1 MYPIKITQ
9 VDSKRAAR
17 KLEQMR
23 KKPNH
28 HAIILYYRD
37 GCPPC
42 DKMKPVWD
50 AACDKFGKRYKCK
63 TSEIMI
69 ANVDPSG
76 LKFLEQMDSKFHTIN
91 GTPSLKHSST
101 AGVSEFNENRD
112 EEQFMAWLQKSLHDI
127 IVDADAADNNNQHE
141 RDKPQPQIKMDGGGD
156 GCWLKD
162 MFKTRKY
169 RRGRS
174 NSRGR
179 NNRSSKSSRSN
190 RRSNSRRNRFK
201 FYKNKK

>member
-9 VDSKRAAR
+9 VSSEHAAR

-42 DKMKPVWD
+42 DKMKPAWD

-69 ANVDPSG
+69 ANVDPTG
-76 LKFLEQMDSKFHTIN
+76 FTFLEKMDSKFHTIN
-91 GTPSLKHSST
+91 GTPSLKHSSS

-112 EEQFMAWLQKSLHDI
+112 EEQFMAWLQKSLHDVLI
-127 IVDADAADNNNQHE
+127 DISPNDDESKKA
-141 RDKPQPQIKMDGGGD
+141 QIGGG

-162 MFKTRKY
+162 MFKTRTRKY

-174 NSRGR
+174 RSRSRSTKNSR
-179 NNRSSKSSRSN
+179 SRS
-190 RRSNSRRNRFK
+190 RSRK
-201 FYKNKK
+201 YKNQ

>member
-9 VDSKRAAR
+9 VNSKLTAS

-42 DKMKPVWD
+42 DKMKPAWD

-63 TSEIMI
+63 TNEIMI
-69 ANVDPSG
+69 ANVDPTG
-76 LKFLEQMDSKFHTIN
+76 LKFLERMDSKFHTII
-91 GTPSLKHSST
+91 GTPSLKHSSS
-101 AGVSEFNENRD
+101 AGVSEFNENRY
-112 EEQFMAWLQKSLHDI
+112 EANLMEWLQKSLHDVLI
-127 IVDADAADNNNQHE
+127 DINPNYDESKKA
-141 RDKPQPQIKMDGGGD
+141 QIGGG

-162 MFKTRKY
+162 MFKTRTRKY

-174 NSRGR
+174 RS
-179 NNRSSKSSRSN
+179 NNRSRSRSN
-190 RRSNSRRNRFK
+190 NRSRSRR
-201 FYKNKK
+201 YKKQ

>member
-1 MYPIKITQ
+1 MLYPIKITQ
-9 VDSKRAAR
+9 INSKRAAG
-17 KLEQMR
+17 KLEQLR
-23 KKPNH
+23 KKSNH

-42 DKMKPVWD
+42 DKMKPAWN

-69 ANVDPSG
+69 ANVEPSG
-76 LKFLEQMDSKFHTIN
+76 LKFLEKMDSKFHTII
-91 GTPSLKHSST
+91 GTPSLKHSSS

-112 EEQFMAWLQKSLHDI
+112 EENFTSWLQKSLHDV
-127 IVDADAADNNNQHE
+127 IVDRADNNNQHE
-141 RDKPQPQIKMDGGGD
+141 RDKLQPQIEMGGGGD
-156 GCWLKD
+156 GCWLKE

-169 RRGRS
+169 RSRGRS
-174 NSRGR
+174 SR
-179 NNRSSKSSRSN
+179 SSRSN

-201 FYKNKK
+201 PYKNKK

>member
-1 MYPIKITQ
+1 MHPIKITR
-9 VDSKRAAR
+9 VDSKRAAGN
-17 KLEQMR
+17 LEQLR

-42 DKMKPVWD
+42 DKMKPAWD

-69 ANVDPSG
+69 ANVDPTG
-76 LKFLEQMDSKFHTIN
+76 LKFLEKMDYKFHTIN
-91 GTPSLKHSST
+91 GTPSLKHSSS

-112 EEQFMAWLQKSLHDI
+112 EETFIKWLQKSLHDV
-127 IVDADAADNNNQHE
+127 IVDAHETDADNNNQHE
-141 RDKPQPQIKMDGGGD
+141 RDKPQIKMGGGGD

-174 NSRGR
+174 NSSRGR
-179 NNRSSKSSRSN
+179 SSRSSRSNN

-201 FYKNKK
+201 LYKNKK

>member
-1 MYPIKITQ
+1 MHPIKITQ
-9 VDSKRAAR
+9 VNSKRTAR
-17 KLEQMR
+17 KLEDVR

-28 HAIILYYRD
+28 HAVILYYRD

-42 DKMKPVWD
+42 DKMKPAWD

-76 LKFLEQMDSKFHTIN
+76 LKFLEQMDFKFHTIK
-91 GTPSLKHSST
+91 GTPSLKHTSS

-112 EEQFMAWLQKSLHDI
+112 EEQFMAWLQKSLHDV
-127 IVDADAADNNNQHE
+127 IVDRADADNNNQHE
-141 RDKPQPQIKMDGGGD
+141 RDKPQPQIKMGGGGH
-156 GCWLKD
+156 GCWLKE

-169 RRGRS
+169 RSRGRS
-174 NSRGR
+174 SR
-179 NNRSSKSSRSN
+179 SSRSN

-201 FYKNKK
+201 PYKNKK